1 MSKPTVPLR
10 RSFSFQSI
18 FTGLCFIF
26 LFGFGATT
34 LAASRETPY
43 RVGPI
48 ASALGGAG
56 RAVADPTE
64 AGGLNPAALVYTPS
78 YHFAISRQESHR
90 DQGDGYHDFGIMLAD
105 GGEDKIAAGSF
116 SYVQRS
122 TLRGGAGAVSAEQ
135 KDLQASVAFFLPKSV
150 WLPRRTSEGQ
160 VSLGLTY
167 RRLIHEQPGADI
179 TQDTYSVGAVVPLGN
194 RFGLALV
201 GHDLAGGSGAA
212 PTEAQFAP
220 AVALGFRAV
229 PVPMFQA
236 RVDVIR
242 ELRENPD
249 ARSDVRGGIE
259 SWFREDFAF
268 RLGGA
273 WLERRDEMWMTTG
286 IGFKGPRLSF
296 GYAFEKEMRTSDG
309 TRHTFDLWMPL

>member
-1 MSKPTVPLR
+1 MSKFSEKILR
-10 RSFSFQSI
+10 SA
-18 FTGLCFIF
+18 LCF
-26 LFGFGATT
+26 LGLSVLGTVFGSVTS
-34 LAASRETPY
+34 AASRETPY

-48 ASALGGAG
+48 SSALGGAG

-105 GGEDKIAAGSF
+105 GGQDKVAAGSF

-122 TLRGGAGAVSAEQ
+122 TLRGGPGAISAEQ
-135 KDLQASVAFFLPKSV
+135 KDFQASAAFFLPKS
-150 WLPRRTSEGQ
+150 LRFLRSASSGQ
-160 VSLGLTY
+160 MSLGLTY
-167 RRLIHEQPGADI
+167 RRLIHQQPGADF
-179 TQDTYSVGAVVPLGN
+179 TQDTYSVGAVLPLGS
-194 RFGLALV
+194 RFGIAVV
-201 GHDLAGGSGAA
+201 GHDLAGSSAAA
-212 PTEAQFAP
+212 PVEAQFAP
-220 AVALGFRAV
+220 AVAVGFRAV

-236 RVDVIR
+236 RLDVVR
-242 ELRENPD
+242 ELRDNPD

-259 SWFREDFAF
+259 SWFREEFAF

-273 WLERRDEMWMTTG
+273 WLERRDEMWLTTG

-296 GYAFEKEMRTSDG
+296 GYAFEKELRTADG